1 MGLYD
6 AMNNSPKEKK
16 EKTLLK
22 DIEGRPMVFGR
33 SDALE
38 YTPYVGTEKE
48 VLAAAKARGDLYYI
62 DPNNEVYPEQSTN
75 RQNVEG
81 WNEEMA
87 KKRKAYEDDLYN
99 TYKGGISKV
108 PGNVIFGAEA
118 PAVQSPTLP
127 ESVAYLDGT
136 MPNKVVKPTV
146 VPTATKEGA
155 PAAKAETTE
164 QRPAITAQTKPTM
177 QWVMPGQSATHSA
190 QGTPQGE
197 VANPD
202 VMQGLWNNIN
212 TTQKEHAAARR
223 TSDVQER
230 IRRGKER
237 YFHER
242 LVNDIRRMAKERGTP
257 DEYWRTTT
265 QTLAGENVGLRPEAQ
280 ESAPVTPAKETSTPA
295 AQATAEQPVTETKS
309 ETTEQTPAPKEQ
321 PVENGEYIELNGK
334 RYKKVN
340 FDEIPNNHAAARNA
354 GYVLFKKP
362 NGQITWANETEDIN
376 ELGAFINGAWYE
388 VVDNPIAKA
397 AGRTFG
403 IPQPTTTPAVQSTA
417 TTTQQEA
424 AKDEVPAQPASTAQ
438 QTTKAPAATENAAGA
453 NPWKHTKNWW
463 QPSTYVQDEEA
474 YQKLILEQ
482 QRREERNE
490 KRRRDRALIADLV
503 NMGVALG
510 STAGGAVAVPEVPI
524 LSKKSNDKLRELRE
538 KQAALQLEFA
548 KNRRKARQLDAQ
560 DFAKRVKAEVDAEKE
575 AEKAAAIKAYRDE
588 QLRLERERLEIAKK
602 NAENKGKDNGS
613 RNLKDTW
620 TVEGKTYTDLFDAWV
635 ALPEDAMT
643 WVIEEEGIVKV
654 PSTTQMKADLAMY
667 KKNKEAKKTTNK
679 QQTNSN
685 KTTTSN
691 SSPQQA
697 KEGNREPKKKE
708 DKVGSS
714 AMADLVKKAEE
725 IMNNTPP
732 SRR

>member
-22 DIEGRPMVFGR
+22 DKEASEIGLIKGLVVDNFGEAR
-33 SDALE
+33 EKGSQYRDAKGELQDGFLGYKVNKKTGE
-38 YTPYVGTEKE
+38 EEVEPKATPKAGETAEEWHTKMANARKRWDK
-48 VLAAAKARGDLYYI
+48 LAARIGSNNTLYGAKVAEGDRG
-62 DPNNEVYPEQSTN
+62 
-75 RQNVEG
+75 
-81 WNEEMA
+81 
-87 KKRKAYEDDLYN
+87 
-99 TYKGGISKV
+99 
-108 PGNVIFGAEA
+108 
-118 PAVQSPTLP
+118 LP

-136 MPNKVVKPTV
+136 MPKKVAKPITAQTAA
-146 VPTATKEGA
+146 VPAATKEGA
-155 PAAKAETTE
+155 PAAKPGTTE

-177 QWVMPGQSATHSA
+177 QWVMPGQSATRSA
-190 QGTPQGE
+190 QETPQGDA
-197 VANPD
+197 ANPD
-202 VMQGLWNNIN
+202 VMQGLLNNIN
-212 TTQKEHAAARR
+212 TTQTGHAAARR

-280 ESAPVTPAKETSTPA
+280 ESAPVTPVKETSTPA

-321 PVENGEYIELNGK
+321 PVENGEYIKLNGK

-397 AGRTFG
+397 AGRTFA
-403 IPQPTTTPAVQSTA
+403 TAQSTA

-490 KRRRDRALIADLV
+490 KRRRNRALIADLV

-560 DFAKRVKAEVDAEKE
+560 DFAKRVKTEVDAEKE
-575 AEKAAAIKAYRDE
+575 AKKDAETKEFRDK
-588 QLRLERERLEIAKK
+588 RLKLEEERIAIAKQ
-602 NAENKGKDNGS
+602 NAGNKGKKSGSGNSSSGGNKDGTYLIDANGKKVYYNNVQAAYTEVEDEYKPKKREQKKNGYGLPVHDENGNPVYEWVIVDNPS
-613 RNLKDTW
+613 QEQKKQAIEDQNAARRKNTKTSSAKNDKNKTS
-620 TVEGKTYTDLFDAWV
+620 GKTMPGV
-635 ALPEDAMT
+635 
-643 WVIEEEGIVKV
+643 V
-654 PSTTQMKADLAMY
+654 
-667 KKNKEAKKTTNK
+667 
-679 QQTNSN
+679 SN
-685 KTTTSN
+685 KTM
-691 SSPQQA
+691 P
-697 KEGNREPKKKE
+697 G
-708 DKVGSS
+708 
-714 AMADLVKKAEE
+714 VK
-725 IMNNTPP
+725 
-732 SRR
+732 

>member
-22 DIEGRPMVFGR
+22 DKEASEIGLIKGLVVDNFGEAREKGSQYRDAKGELQDGFLGYKVNKKTGEEEVEPKATPIVGESAEKWRAKMV
-33 SDALE
+33 DAR
-38 YTPYVGTEKE
+38 KRWDD
-48 VLAAAKARGDLYYI
+48 LAARIGSNNTLYGAKVA
-62 DPNNEVYPEQSTN
+62 
-75 RQNVEG
+75 
-81 WNEEMA
+81 
-87 KKRKAYEDDLYN
+87 EDDRR
-99 TYKGGISKV
+99 
-108 PGNVIFGAEA
+108 
-118 PAVQSPTLP
+118 LP

-136 MPNKVVKPTV
+136 MPRKVAKSTTEQAQAAV
-146 VPTATKEGA
+146 VPTEQPTANAQKPKETESEA
-155 PAAKAETTE
+155 RETDLEKAGVV
-164 QRPAITAQTKPTM
+164 R
-177 QWVMPGQSATHSA
+177 
-190 QGTPQGE
+190 
-197 VANPD
+197 
-202 VMQGLWNNIN
+202 
-212 TTQKEHAAARR
+212 
-223 TSDVQER
+223 
-230 IRRGKER
+230 ER
-237 YFHER
+237 YPVTKDEDKID
-242 LVNDIRRMAKERGTP
+242 DIRRMAKERGIP

-309 ETTEQTPAPKEQ
+309 ESTEQTPAPKEQ

-340 FDEIPNNHAAARNA
+340 FDEIPDNHAAARKA
-354 GYVLFKKP
+354 GYPIFRSPGGGIIGALE
-362 NGQITWANETEDIN
+362 GNEVDNI
-376 ELGAFINGAWYE
+376 GKYYAQINGEWYE
-388 VVDNPIAKA
+388 VVDNPIAKD

-403 IPQPTTTPAVQSTA
+403 IPQPTATTAAQSTA

-438 QTTKAPAATENAAGA
+438 QTTKAPAATEND
-453 NPWKHTKNWW
+453 PWKYTKNWW

-474 YQKLILEQ
+474 YQKLVLEQ

-490 KRRRDRALIADLV
+490 KRRRNRALIADLV

-575 AEKAAAIKAYRDE
+575 AKKDAETKEYRDK
-588 QLRLERERLEIAKK
+588 RLKLEEERIAIAKQ
-602 NAENKGKDNGS
+602 NAGNKGKNSGS
-613 RNLKDTW
+613 GNSKDTW
-620 TVEGKTYTDLFDAWV
+620 TVEGKTYTDVVDAWV

-643 WVIEEEGIVKV
+643 WVIEEEGIVKA

-667 KKNKEAKKTTNK
+667 KKNKETKKTTNK

-685 KTTTSN
+685 KKTNKQQTNSKKTTTSN